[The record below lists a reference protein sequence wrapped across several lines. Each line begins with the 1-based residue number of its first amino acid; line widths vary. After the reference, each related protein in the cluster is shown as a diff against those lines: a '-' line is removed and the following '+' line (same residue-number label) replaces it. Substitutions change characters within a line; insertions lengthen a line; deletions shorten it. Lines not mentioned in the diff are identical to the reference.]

1 MPDQDLSFTQLPTST
16 YAGFNLPQQEPQ
28 KDLTSLTEQWQTADM
43 LGPTADE
50 YAQSIS
56 SGQSITDVIANIER
70 SQDQIQDYIDNYPSA
85 KFDYKGI
92 GFNANNAHSR
102 LTEELSPSTPT
113 LQATNKPLPLGT
125 TSQYNRYA
133 QSEDF
138 QTFGF
143 TGASDEQEYKYGRA
157 MTWGDTIAKSLG
169 GASSLAWDTFVE
181 GWKGWGRMADALFSW
196 DASKLMGTP
205 EEQYEM
211 AQRQEDIMNKYAIYD
226 TETSKDSVW
235 NRQFFGTMLQQS
247 GFAIGA
253 GLQFAMEEVLTAGL
267 ATYIE
272 PALAGSKFLSLGRVA
287 KATERTSELI
297 NDTRKVMETVTSS
310 ERVTNTLG
318 NLARKVVPMYG
329 TVQDFVKLQKN
340 GAGILQLAMTGMG
353 GIKRTFSEFNMAR
366 SEAIFET
373 AGTYKQMVDDLVAEY
388 TANNG
393 MPPDDKAL
401 EKIKQS
407 AENAAHDNFW
417 VNMGVLSVMNRI
429 QFDNMFKG
437 FGTTRK
443 IFNEEATS
451 LADKAF
457 KVTGKIGEKTET
469 RVFKKGLLGELSATG
484 EIAKTFGKK
493 EAAWQ
498 AAKSLGKGLMKFEG
512 SEGAQEL
519 IQNASDQ
526 GLRSYYTDLYHGK
539 KGYTGEL
546 DAIVSSIQ
554 NPLTDMEGMKTF
566 LMGALTGRIISP
578 FGAIWERTATR
589 KDFKLKNA
597 QADEAIGM
605 LNSFYSNPS
614 NFKKEWIANIKVQNA
629 AASGMEEA
637 AKNHNQYVFN
647 NYKDSGFAKAVASA
661 IKLDMFD
668 SMRDVIKGFGDN
680 LEDEEFQKAFDI
692 DPTKENRGKVK
703 DLMKE
708 VSSQMEDY
716 YTTFYNLKD
725 KYGDVI
731 LPELFKYNPPETRAH
746 MQVAKMALEDAIET
760 LATNVFKSRQAVKRA
775 SQLQTE
781 IGSNKNIGA
790 SSIEVLTKMGS
801 QQATDEHIKILEQ
814 EIKQFETA
822 GVPLTPDQK
831 ALLKNKKEEL
841 GLAVRW
847 KSAYEDIIA
856 NRDES
861 YSPTTEG
868 RAYTAYADLVNLFN
882 KNAKNTAAVSKQD
895 VDDMFIKI
903 SDYITLNKDNKDYVD
918 AMNFLADPTNIKL
931 LSTKNQE
938 AINALADIFKKEH
951 KAEIREAA
959 GKKGEVDEEDLKQ
972 DLKEK
977 KEAAEK
983 GTAPQP
989 ATRIYEEELEK
1000 HLQETYNK
1008 VKAANQEAGLEE
1020 QTPDYETWKETTGK
1034 FEEERFKRQW
1044 DKEKEEAK
1052 PKGTTKKEEPK
1063 AAQKGKYLVDGVG
1076 MDVFDRSEK
1085 DGVIQI
1091 KFIMPSENA
1100 METEEESNMRF
1111 FTVFYNKKTKIFTD
1125 EQGKQIVVKENP
1137 DAVAKEE
1144 QPKPVTEDEKKAER
1158 IKELKYA
1165 IDQLEKG
1172 IEDRVKDFV
1181 SKGATE
1187 EEARNL
1193 ALKELPELDRKA
1205 LEQPIQSEIEVQKA
1219 DIERRRQEEL
1229 NQQTDAGY
1237 STIALDYL
1245 FTGGRDVMLSTD
1257 YLLQALVGGF
1267 TSAAKEINDIR
1278 NKYANKLGNIRDD
1291 INSDVYNQMMGEIR
1305 NVISKTYNDSKANEI
1320 FDKILKNATGFTN
1333 REGNQIS
1340 IELDKLNEQ
1349 NESKINAKYDAELK
1363 ALEKLKAELDT
1374 LQGVK
1379 PEPKKA
1385 SLIALQQLQKAI
1397 RENYDIKDTIKRV
1410 KDAKDIVDAFDW
1422 IMGEFPKAMIDDF
1435 LQGKFTGR
1443 DRFFEEVNKKIK
1455 ALSPEEEE
1463 TTTNDVPDYAQKNTR
1478 TIKAQMDSDAKY
1490 AEKEYQEGYRQVE
1503 PSQSLANRT
1512 DNLKVDETPTTVVYT
1527 RTDVNKKYVFEVATP
1542 NFTVGSELQ
1551 FKVLTEQDE
1560 YDELGTNRLTGEKYD
1575 RSKIFDDNGQV
1586 KPEMLDEVPI
1596 GVYATVNGKL
1606 VKIGHVHE
1614 PLWIEYRIGSKYPH
1628 IAIPEG
1634 ANEREHIDAELRKN
1648 RDLRRGIINEFN
1660 NNPKAVITGRVID
1673 KSNGILKTQ
1682 VDEGLLKDR
1691 INPLVGEGGI
1701 DNRHGY
1707 FAIVRD
1713 GILQTYKNVEA
1724 KDVVE
1729 TKAFTEDAGKYS
1741 GIPALLIPTP
1751 TGMFMPTF
1759 IGIPKLDKGKAEF
1772 LVEAWKAFTGKTT
1785 NPELVNAVYES
1796 LGFPKPVSP
1805 EIGVLRTYIEQYITA
1820 LDSKK
1825 ISATGTGTDVD
1836 PGTARLNIFDDG
1848 NMSIEVM
1855 TKDGKW
1861 LDKTIRDEKDLPND
1875 IIDLL
1880 TNLRTTIKFP
1890 DINNKNL
1897 VGINSEQKVN
1907 FLSMENG
1914 KLISRNLTYN
1924 QYIMEG
1930 ATTFVEKGTDAKNEQ
1945 GDWVY
1950 FANPVIQMNVDEV
1963 VNFDEVFEDGE
1974 KETPPST
1981 TPTETVAEAAP
1992 DPDDVFSQLERMN
2005 EVDKMSDKDVKEE
2018 SDKCSPFSDQ

>member
-393 MPPDDKAL
+393 APPDDAAL

-1205 LEQPIQSEIEVQKA
+1205 LE
-1219 DIERRRQEEL
+1219 
-1229 NQQTDAGY
+1229 
-1237 STIALDYL
+1237 
-1245 FTGGRDVMLSTD
+1245 
-1257 YLLQALVGGF
+1257 
-1267 TSAAKEINDIR
+1267 
-1278 NKYANKLGNIRDD
+1278 
-1291 INSDVYNQMMGEIR
+1291 
-1305 NVISKTYNDSKANEI
+1305 
-1320 FDKILKNATGFTN
+1320 
-1333 REGNQIS
+1333 
-1340 IELDKLNEQ
+1340 
-1349 NESKINAKYDAELK
+1349 
-1363 ALEKLKAELDT
+1363 KLKAELDT

-1861 LDKTIRDEKDLPND
+1861 LDKTIRDAKDLPND

>member
-1205 LEQPIQSEIEVQKA
+1205 LE
-1219 DIERRRQEEL
+1219 
-1229 NQQTDAGY
+1229 
-1237 STIALDYL
+1237 
-1245 FTGGRDVMLSTD
+1245 
-1257 YLLQALVGGF
+1257 
-1267 TSAAKEINDIR
+1267 
-1278 NKYANKLGNIRDD
+1278 
-1291 INSDVYNQMMGEIR
+1291 
-1305 NVISKTYNDSKANEI
+1305 
-1320 FDKILKNATGFTN
+1320 
-1333 REGNQIS
+1333 
-1340 IELDKLNEQ
+1340 
-1349 NESKINAKYDAELK
+1349 
-1363 ALEKLKAELDT
+1363 KLKAELDT